1 MRESRGGQC
10 GVSRGRGSKQGG
22 RRWRAVAVR
31 ASGTRCASDW
41 REEEDLP
48 APGGLGRPDGLPGE
62 RQVSAF
68 SLSLLFVSVF
78 LISATVLQIKY

>member
-1 MRESRGGQC
+1 MAS
-10 GVSRGRGSKQGG
+10 S
-22 RRWRAVAVR
+22 RAVQSEQAGMRWHAVVVR
-31 ASGTRCASDW
+31 ASGTRCASYW

-48 APGGLGRPDGLPGE
+48 APGGLGQPDGLPGE

>member
-1 MRESRGGQC
+1 MRGIVGGLQQRA
-10 GVSRGRGSKQGG
+10 GKQEVA
-22 RRWRAVAVR
+22 AVAVR